1 MKACNGY
8 ISSIYHGSA
17 VDGKGLRSV
26 VFFSGCNMRCPFC
39 HNPETLYEKGT
50 ERSIDNVLAEIS
62 RYKSYYKKKG
72 GVTLSGGEP
81 FLQVEFCRELTRL
94 LHESGINVIVETN
107 GLITD
112 KELLSFVDGIR
123 LDVKN
128 YDKDDA
134 GKLLKRYS
142 PFISACKELNVPL
155 SYTNVL
161 IPTKNNDEK
170 TIGEL
175 REFLKAVDAQKFEF
189 LAFKKICVTKYKS
202 LGVDF
207 LYENVPSATT
217 DDVKL
222 AYEILKKED

>member
-62 RYKSYYKKKG
+62 RYKGYYKKKG

-81 FLQVEFCRELTRL
+81 FLQAEFCCELAKL

-107 GLITD
+107 GLITNED
-112 KELLSFVDGIR
+112 FLSYVDGIR
-123 LDVKN
+123 LDIKN
-128 YDKDDA
+128 YERESADE
-134 GKLLKRYS
+134 LLKRYS
-142 PFISACKELNVPL
+142 PFLSACKRLNVPV
-155 SYTNVL
+155 SFTNVL
-161 IPTKNNDEK
+161 IPTKNNDK
-170 TIGEL
+170 STIVEL
-175 REFLKAVDAQKFEF
+175 RKFLKTVDAQKFEF
-189 LAFKKICVTKYKS
+189 LAFKKICVTKYNS
-202 LGVDF
+202 LGKKF
-207 LYENVPSATT
+207 LYEDVPSATP
-217 DDVKL
+217 DDIKAANEL
-222 AYEILKKED
+222 LNNDN